1 MTSWPKSVPLPDD
14 FVPPAIPE
22 VPATPKDAA
31 TVMLVRDAAAHGG
44 MHGIE
49 VFLQRRVAGMPF
61 AGGMTVFPGGG
72 LDQRDVD
79 STDSAVAWHGPDAS
93 VWADWLG
100 CETSLARGLVC
111 AAVRETFEE
120 SGVLLAGDADG
131 AIVTDSTPYHDAR
144 EALISR
150 ELSLAAFL
158 DDAGLVLRADLLRP
172 WASWVTP
179 AQEPRRYDARFFL
192 AALPEGQR
200 ADDATTETESS
211 SWVRPADALAEADA
225 GKRPMMPPTRV
236 TLAEL
241 AEYDSVASALAAH
254 REIPR
259 VEPTI
264 VRDDSGVRVEFPPP
278 RGE

>member
-1 MTSWPKSVPLPDD
+1 MTTWPRSVPLPDD
-14 FVPPAIPE
+14 FLPPEIPE

-44 MHGIE
+44 GEGIE

-79 STDSAVAWHGPDAS
+79 SAVAWHGPDAAA
-93 VWADWLG
+93 WAEWFG

-120 SGVLLAGDADG
+120 SGVLLAGEADG
-131 AIVTDSTPYHDAR
+131 AIVADSTPYHDAR

-200 ADDATTETESS
+200 ADDATSETESS
-211 SWVRPADALAEADA
+211 AWHRPADALAEADA
-225 GKRPMMPPTRV
+225 GTRPMMPPTRV

-241 AEYDSVASALAAH
+241 AEHDTVASALAAQ

-259 VEPTI
+259 IEPTI
-264 VRDDSGVRVEFPPP
+264 VRDSEGVRVEFSPP
-278 RGE
+278 RGG

>member
-1 MTSWPKSVPLPDD
+1 VTNRPRAVPLPDD
-14 FVPPAIPE
+14 FLPPEIPE
-22 VPATPKDAA
+22 TPATPKDAA
-31 TVMLVRDAAAHGG
+31 TVMLVRDAIGG
-44 MHGIE
+44 GVE
-49 VFLQRRVAGMPF
+49 VFLQRRVQGMAF

-79 STDSAVAWHGPDAS
+79 STVAWHGPGAS
-93 VWADWLG
+93 AWAEWFG
-100 CETSLARGLVC
+100 CDTALARGLVC

-120 SGVLLAGDADG
+120 SGVLLAADADG
-131 AIVTDSTPYHDAR
+131 VIVADSTPYHDAR

-150 ELSLAAFL
+150 ELSLAGFL
-158 DDAGLVLRADLLRP
+158 DDAGLLLRADLLRP

-200 ADDATTETESS
+200 ADDATTEAESS
-211 SWVRPADALAEADA
+211 VWARPADALAEADA
-225 GKRPMMPPTRV
+225 GDRPMMPPTRV

-241 AEYDSVASALAAH
+241 AEYDSVADALAAR

-264 VRDDSGVRVEFPPP
+264 VRDSEGVRVEFPPP
-278 RGE
+278 RGV